1 MDKTEI
7 VEMTEIT
14 TFKGNWAEFP
24 GEPTFMGRRL
34 LESEQQ
40 MFDRACSFAQRFRD
54 LCRETGFDF
63 NKKYL
68 VEVNQGH
75 NKEIDYDEIA
85 WLLET
90 APYDEYPSYPDG
102 GRVGDMVYF
111 DCVIHTESRAT
122 CSYKARYANNEKTAI
137 HITPSE
143 GWRFDGMTLD
153 FTMHCISIDG
163 LHPCAPPYEWSVM
176 CHSEP
181 DRGYLDTLEGGF
193 EELRRKYLDND
204 GYILRPMS
212 YEEVEQFP
220 NTDRDYCVSR
230 VIPF

>member
-1 MDKTEI
+1 
-7 VEMTEIT
+7 MTEIT

-40 MFDRACSFAQRFRD
+40 LFDRAYAFVQRFRN
-54 LCRETGFDF
+54 LCKDTGFDF

-68 VEVNQGH
+68 VEENLWH
-75 NKEIDYDEIA
+75 NKDIDYDEIA

-111 DCVIHTESRAT
+111 DCVIHAESRAT
-122 CSYKARYANNEKTAI
+122 FSYKTGYPNNEKSLG
-137 HITPSE
+137 HIIPSE
-143 GWRFDGMTLD
+143 GWRFDGITLD

-163 LHPCAPPYEWSVM
+163 LHPCTPPYEWSMM

-193 EELRRKYLDND
+193 EELRKKYLNNE
-204 GYILRPMS
+204 GYILRPLS
-212 YEEVEQFP
+212 DEEAAQYP
-220 NTDRDYCVSR
+220 NTDEDYSVTR
-230 VIPF
+230 VIPC